1 MIQEVVV
8 ENIGEPG
15 KIVYRTED
23 PNFKHFF
30 KKTDWKPRGILIK

>member
-8 ENIGEPG
+8 ENIGEPW
-15 KIVYRTED
+15 KIVYRTE
-23 PNFKHFF
+23 KKEYSHFY